1 MKANQQTPLVDEY
14 LQSLQG
20 METPRSDDFFY
31 VRLKAR
37 MEKNVKQEGLRIYRP
52 ALLIGVLLLLLCVNM
67 FMLVRQRSSQIEAPG
82 SSIQQ
87 VAEAYNLG
95 STSNY

>member
-1 MKANQQTPLVDEY
+1 MKTNQTPLVDEY

-20 METPRSDDFFY
+20 MESPRSDDFFY

-37 MEKNVKQEGLRIYRP
+37 MEKNIKQEGIRVYRP
-52 ALLIGVLLLLLCVNM
+52 ALLIGVLVVLLCVNVA
-67 FMLVRQRSSQIEAPG
+67 MLVRQRSEHTGAPA
-82 SSIQQ
+82 SSIRQ

-95 STSNY
+95 GTSNY

>member
-1 MKANQQTPLVDEY
+1 MKTNQTPLVDEY

-20 METPRSDDFFY
+20 MEFPRSDDFFY

-37 MEKNVKQEGLRIYRP
+37 MEKNIKQEDIRVYRP
-52 ALLIGVLLLLLCVNM
+52 ALLIGVLILLLCVNVV
-67 FMLVRQRSSQIEAPG
+67 MLVRQRSEHTDAPA

-95 STSNY
+95 GTSNY